1 MFMIMKRTAFLLK
14 SFVTMAL
21 LGWTTMSH
29 AQRYEIDRDRVYFG
43 EEVVMQA
50 DARSFVDLGFGYA
63 KDRRN
68 VYLNGHLLEFVDP
81 SSFRLK
87 RGSAFRHYGHDE
99 TDAETQRG
107 YYKTQFNVYY
117 GNKKIDA
124 QATTFVELGG
134 GYAKD
139 AFSVYYFGEKIK
151 GSMAANFVIL
161 DGGYAKDAF
170 NAYYRGKKVEGA
182 FASTF
187 KSTGDGYAE
196 DTFNVYFKGKKLE

>member
-29 AQRYEIDRDRVYFG
+29 AQRYEIDRARVYFG

-139 AFSVYYFGEKIK
+139 AF
-151 GSMAANFVIL
+151 
-161 DGGYAKDAF
+161 